1 MTVRIVKPTQHK
13 DKYLLCSDTNL
24 QKMRKSKFSKN
35 QIKQKNTGKHF
46 MNAF

>member
-24 QKMRKSKFSKN
+24 QRWEKVSFQK
-35 QIKQKNTGKHF
+35 IK
-46 MNAF
+46 